1 MKKTIF
7 IILILSFVN
16 TALADSP
23 LTSTEFYKAYIDVP
37 EIKEAANSD
46 GKLSDIFFTF
56 LISNKNDIDAK
67 VGLINALKW
76 KISGKNN
83 SEIFIV
89 KLLAHNKKYTLSNFY
104 HMATADELIC
114 YAYLKAMDNYFDV
127 KKALVFANKALQL
140 QPKSYTINIIK
151 QLIKSQYY
159 MYNSNDFC
167 SIYEI
172 MSCVKE
178 DKSLTK
184 DFRNDAIILIFK
196 YIDIYKQDCTFWN
209 KLRSNF

>member
-1 MKKTIF
+1 
-7 IILILSFVN
+7 
-16 TALADSP
+16 
-23 LTSTEFYKAYIDVP
+23 
-37 EIKEAANSD
+37 
-46 GKLSDIFFTF
+46 
-56 LISNKNDIDAK
+56 
-67 VGLINALKW
+67 
-76 KISGKNN
+76 
-83 SEIFIV
+83 
-89 KLLAHNKKYTLSNFY
+89 
-104 HMATADELIC
+104 MATADELIC

-184 DFRNDAIILIFK
+184 LFD
-196 YIDIYKQDCTFWN
+196 
-209 KLRSNF
+209 

>member
-1 MKKTIF
+1 M
-7 IILILSFVN
+7 SFVN

-37 EIKEAANSD
+37 VIKEAANSD
-46 GKLSDIFFTF
+46 GKLSDNFFTF
-56 LISNKNDIDAK
+56 LISNKNDIDVK
-67 VGLINALKW
+67 IGLINALKW
-76 KISGKNN
+76 KISGKYN
-83 SEIFIV
+83 SDIFIV

-104 HMATADELIC
+104 HRATADELIC

-167 SIYEI
+167 AIYEM

-196 YIDIYKQDCTFWN
+196 YIDIYKQYCTFWN
-209 KLRSNF
+209 KLQSNF

>member
-1 MKKTIF
+1 M
-7 IILILSFVN
+7 SFVN

-104 HMATADELIC
+104 HRATADELIC

-178 DKSLTK
+178 DKSLTR